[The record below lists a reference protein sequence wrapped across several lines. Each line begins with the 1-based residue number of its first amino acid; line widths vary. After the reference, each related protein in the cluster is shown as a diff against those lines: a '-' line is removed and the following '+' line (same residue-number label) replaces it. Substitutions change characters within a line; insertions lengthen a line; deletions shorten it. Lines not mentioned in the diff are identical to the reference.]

1 MSKAKYK
8 ISNWKQYN
16 QALINRGSIT
26 FWVDD
31 TAIQTWHCK
40 EHHGKRGR
48 GFTFTD
54 GAIETALMV
63 KGIFKLN
70 LRTLQGFLDSIFGL
84 MDVPLKSPS
93 YSCASKLAKT
103 VEVNYRLP
111 SRGPVAHVVI
121 DATGLKVFGEGECKM
136 RKHGK
141 EKRRVWCKLH
151 LAFDDSTHE
160 VISVGDNEALL
171 TILNP
176 LRRKIAQVSADS
188 AYETKACH
196 QVLKKE
202 GIKPTIP
209 PRSNAGYW
217 EDGHPRNAAVSAL
230 KSSNLEDWKQE
241 EGYHRRYLSETG
253 MSRYKALISPKLI
266 LLNYDAQVGEELANV
281 KAINKV
287 IKLGMPVSYRI
298 DRGKQSHWD
307 QCVR

>member
-31 TAIQTWHCK
+31 AAIQGWHCK
-40 EHHGKRGR
+40 KHHGKRGR

-63 KGIFKLN
+63 KGIFKLP
-70 LRTLQGFLDSIFGL
+70 LRALQGFLDSIFSL

-93 YSCASKLAKT
+93 YSCISKRAKT

-121 DATGLKVFGEGECKM
+121 DATGLKVFGEGEWKM

-141 EKRRVWCKLH
+141 EKRRVWRKLH
-151 LAFDDSTHE
+151 LAIDDSTHE
-160 VISVGDNEALL
+160 VISAVVSLASVGDNEALPTL
-171 TILNP
+171 LNP
-176 LRRKIAQVSADS
+176 LRRKIAQVSADG
-188 AYETKACH
+188 AYDTKACY
-196 QVLKKE
+196 QVLKKK

-230 KSSNLEDWKQE
+230 KSGNLEDWKQE
-241 EGYHRRYLSETG
+241 EGYHQRSLSETG
-253 MSRYKALISPKLI
+253 MSRYKTLISPELT
-266 LLNYDAQVGEELANV
+266 LRNYDAQVGEAFVSIQNV
-281 KAINKV
+281 NQ
-287 IKLGMPVSYRI
+287 P
-298 DRGKQSHWD
+298 
-307 QCVR
+307 